1 MQKLLDKTYR
11 FLSYRPRS
19 EREIRN
25 YLKKKN
31 ASDEIVQ
38 KIVKKLKKLRLIDD
52 LVFCRWWIEQRI
64 TFRPRGKFALQ
75 VELRQ
80 KGIDSEMAK
89 KVIEAMVDEVKLAKK
104 VIQGKKANRQKLSA
118 LLARRGFSWEII
130 RQVLKE

>member
-64 TFRPRGKFALQ
+64 TFRPRGKIALQ

-89 KVIEAMVDEVKLAKK
+89 EVIEAMVDEIKLAKK

>member
-1 MQKLLDKTYR
+1 VQKLLDKTYR